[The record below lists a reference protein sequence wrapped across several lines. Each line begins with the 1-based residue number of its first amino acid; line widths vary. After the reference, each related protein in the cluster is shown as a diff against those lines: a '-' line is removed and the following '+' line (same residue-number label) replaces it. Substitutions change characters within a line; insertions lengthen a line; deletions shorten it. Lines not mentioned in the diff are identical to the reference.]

1 MAKVLSQEEVDALLT
16 EFSEE
21 EAPTLQPLSARDA
34 RDARDGRDGRDV
46 APRGPVTRKR
56 EKEKDRKVSN
66 YNFRRPDR
74 VSKEQLRSLHYL
86 HDHFARNFSS
96 SLSAYLRALIDV
108 NLYSVEQFTY
118 SEFILSLPDPT
129 YFNAIAMSPLEGNA
143 ILEINPKILFPMID
157 KILGGKGEDF
167 AGGIRSITDIERT
180 LIEGVVK
187 IVMKDLEE
195 SWKQIAKLHLSIVAT
210 ETSPQLIQVVA
221 PNEIVVLIVFELKVG
236 EARGFMNFC
245 IPAIVLEPISKR
257 FSQDWYADKAK
268 TSVDEIKKIKL
279 NLLKTNI
286 KLAAGIHGNTITTR
300 DLIGLKP
307 GDVIKLESKVTD
319 PLTIELNGVKKYN
332 AYQVKQGEKKT
343 VQVVDLIPREFK
355 NE

>member
-1 MAKVLSQEEVDALLT
+1 MAKILSQDEVDALLS
-16 EFSEE
+16 EFSED
-21 EAPTLQPLSARDA
+21 EAPAAVARK
-34 RDARDGRDGRDV
+34 
-46 APRGPVTRKR
+46 PRAAKAEVPIRRK
-56 EKEKDRKVSN
+56 EKEKDRKVSI

-86 HDHFARNFSS
+86 HDRFSRNFSS

-118 SEFILSLPDPT
+118 AEFILSLPDPT
-129 YFNAIAMSPLEGNA
+129 YFNAISMSPLEGNA
-143 ILEINPKILFPMID
+143 VLEINPKILFPMID

-167 AGGIRSITDIERT
+167 GGGMRTITDIERT

-187 IVMKDLEE
+187 LILRDLEE
-195 SWKQIAKLHLSIVAT
+195 SWKQIIKMHMSIVAT

-236 EARGFMNFC
+236 EAKGFMNFC
-245 IPAIVLEPISKR
+245 IPSIVLEPIAKR
-257 FSQDWYADKAK
+257 FSQDWYADRAK
-268 TSVDEIKKIKL
+268 TSVEEIKKIKL
-279 NLLKTNI
+279 NLLRTPVVLEAGIYGNYLTTHDLVNI
-286 KLAAGIHGNTITTR
+286 KA
-300 DLIGLKP
+300 

-319 PLTIELNGVKKYN
+319 PLKIKLNGITKYN
-332 AYQVKQGEKKT
+332 VYQVKKDRKKT
-343 VQVVDLIPREFK
+343 VQIVNLIPREFK

>member
-1 MAKVLSQEEVDALLT
+1 MAKILSQEEVDALLS

-21 EAPTLQPLSARDA
+21 EGVVTPKPAAKEVVVKPTK
-34 RDARDGRDGRDV
+34 
-46 APRGPVTRKR
+46 RK
-56 EKEKDRKVSN
+56 KKDLDKDRKVSI

-86 HDHFARNFSS
+86 HDRFARNFSS

-118 SEFILSLPDPT
+118 AEFILSLPDPT
-129 YFNAIAMSPLEGNA
+129 YFNAISMEPLEGNA
-143 ILEINPKILFPMID
+143 VLEINPKILFPMID

-167 AGGIRSITDIERT
+167 GGGMRTITDIERT

-187 IVMKDLEE
+187 LILRDLQE
-195 SWKQIAKLHLSIVAT
+195 SWKQIAKLKMSIVAT

-236 EARGFMNFC
+236 EAKGFMNFC
-245 IPAIVLEPISKR
+245 IPSIVLEPIAKR
-257 FSQDWYADKAK
+257 FSQDWYADRAK
-268 TSVDEIKKIKL
+268 TSVEEVKKIKL
-279 NLLKTNI
+279 NLLNTPIALDAGIYENYI
-286 KLAAGIHGNTITTR
+286 KVKDLLELAA
-300 DLIGLKP
+300 
-307 GDVIKLESKVTD
+307 GDVIKLESKVHD
-319 PLTIELNGVKKYN
+319 EINVKLNGIKKFS
-332 AYQVKQGEKKT
+332 AYQVKKNHKKA
-343 VQVVDLIPREFK
+343 VQVVKLIPREFK

>member
-1 MAKVLSQEEVDALLT
+1 MAKILSQEEVDALLS

-21 EAPTLQPLSARDA
+21 EAGKGKGKASAPVAAAAPSGRPQEKEEYKPKKKTARD
-34 RDARDGRDGRDV
+34 D
-46 APRGPVTRKR
+46 K
-56 EKEKDRKVSN
+56 KVSI

-86 HDHFARNFSS
+86 HDRFARNFSS

-118 SEFILSLPDPT
+118 AEFILSLPDPT
-129 YFNAIAMSPLEGNA
+129 YFNAIAMDPLEGSA
-143 ILEINPKILFPMID
+143 VLEINPKILFPMID

-167 AGGIRSITDIERT
+167 GGGMRTITDIERT

-187 IVMKDLEE
+187 LILRDLEE
-195 SWKQIAKLHLSIVAT
+195 SWKQIVKLKMSIVAT

-236 EARGFMNFC
+236 EAKGFMNFC
-245 IPAIVLEPISKR
+245 IPSIVLEPIAKR
-257 FSQDWYADKAK
+257 FSQDWYADRAK
-268 TSVDEIKKIKL
+268 TSVEEVKKIKL
-279 NLLKTNI
+279 NLLRTHMTVE
-286 KLAAGIHGNTITTR
+286 AGIYDNFFTVK
-300 DLIGLKP
+300 DLLALST
-307 GDVIKLESKVTD
+307 GDVIKLETKITD
-319 PLTIELNGVKKYN
+319 EIYVKLNGIKKFS
-332 AYQVKQGEKKT
+332 AYQVRRGKKKT
-343 VQVVDLIPREFK
+343 VQIVQLIQREFK

>member
-1 MAKVLSQEEVDALLT
+1 MAKILTQEEVDALLS

-21 EAPTLQPLSARDA
+21 ESPAAAPAAAAVSAAAAPKKEVVAAPTQ
-34 RDARDGRDGRDV
+34 
-46 APRGPVTRKR
+46 TRKKKDK
-56 EKEKDRKVSN
+56 EKEHKVSI

-86 HDHFARNFSS
+86 HDRFSRNFSS

-118 SEFILSLPDPT
+118 AEFILSLPDPT
-129 YFNAIAMSPLEGNA
+129 YFNAISMDPLEGSA
-143 ILEINPKILFPMID
+143 VLEINPKILFPMID

-167 AGGIRSITDIERT
+167 GGGMRTITDIERT

-187 IVMKDLEE
+187 LILRDLEE
-195 SWKQIAKLHLSIVAT
+195 AWKQIVKLKMNIVAT

-236 EARGFMNFC
+236 EAKGFMNFC
-245 IPAIVLEPISKR
+245 IPSIVLEPIAKR
-257 FSQDWYADKAK
+257 FSQDWYADRAK
-268 TSVDEIKKIKL
+268 TSVEEVKKIKL
-279 NLLKTNI
+279 NLLRTNI
-286 KLAAGIHGNTITTR
+286 GIEAGIYDNSITVR
-300 DLIGLKP
+300 DLLNLKVD
-307 GDVIKLESKVTD
+307 DVIQLETRVTD
-319 PLTIELNGVKKYN
+319 ENHLRLNGVKKFT
-332 AYQVKQGEKKT
+332 AYQVQKDKKRAI
-343 VQVVDLIPREFK
+343 QVMRLLTREFK

>member
-1 MAKVLSQEEVDALLT
+1 MAKILSQEEVDALLS
-16 EFSEE
+16 EFSEDDAGAPAAAPAAAAPAPAARA
-21 EAPTLQPLSARDA
+21 EARPARKKK
-34 RDARDGRDGRDV
+34 RDDKKV
-46 APRGPVTRKR
+46 AI
-56 EKEKDRKVSN
+56 

-86 HDHFARNFSS
+86 HDRFARNFSS

-118 SEFILSLPDPT
+118 AEFILSLPDPT
-129 YFNAIAMSPLEGNA
+129 YFNAISMKPLEGNA
-143 ILEINPKILFPMID
+143 VLEINPKILFPMID

-167 AGGIRSITDIERT
+167 GGGMRTITDIERT

-187 IVMKDLEE
+187 LILRDLEE
-195 SWKQIAKLHLSIVAT
+195 SWKQIIKLKMKIVAT

-236 EARGFMNFC
+236 EAKGFMNFC
-245 IPAIVLEPISKR
+245 IPSIVLEPIAKR
-257 FSQDWYADKAK
+257 FSQDWYADRAK
-268 TSVDEIKKIKL
+268 TSVEEVKKIKL
-279 NLLKTNI
+279 NLLSTDI
-286 KLAAGIHGNTITTR
+286 KMEAGIYENYITVN
-300 DLIGLKP
+300 DLMELAS

-319 PLTIELNGVKKYN
+319 ELLIKLNGIGKFT
-332 AYQVKQGEKKT
+332 AYQVGKGRKKA
-343 VQVVDLIPREFK
+343 VQVVKLITREFK

>member
-1 MAKVLSQEEVDALLT
+1 MAKILSQDEVDALLS

-21 EAPTLQPLSARDA
+21 ESPAAAAPAAGAAPAARRETAPTAKKKKERD
-34 RDARDGRDGRDV
+34 D
-46 APRGPVTRKR
+46 K
-56 EKEKDRKVSN
+56 KVSI

-86 HDHFARNFSS
+86 HDRFARNFSS

-118 SEFILSLPDPT
+118 AEFILSLPDPT
-129 YFNAIAMSPLEGNA
+129 YFNAISMDPLEGSA
-143 ILEINPKILFPMID
+143 VLEINPKILFPMID

-167 AGGIRSITDIERT
+167 GGGMRTITDIERT

-187 IVMKDLEE
+187 LILRDLEE
-195 SWKQIAKLHLSIVAT
+195 SWKQIVKLRMSIVAT

-236 EARGFMNFC
+236 EAKGFMNFC
-245 IPAIVLEPISKR
+245 IPSIVLEPIAKR
-257 FSQDWYADKAK
+257 FSQDWYADRAK
-268 TSVDEIKKIKL
+268 TSVEEVKKIKL
-279 NLLKTNI
+279 NLLRTPVSME
-286 KLAAGIHGNTITTR
+286 AGIYKNYITVKNLM
-300 DLIGLKP
+300 DLSE

-319 PLTIELNGVKKYN
+319 PIKLRLNGIDKFN
-332 AYQVKQGEKKT
+332 AYQVQKDYKKA
-343 VQVVDLIPREFK
+343 VQMVNLIPREFK

>member
-1 MAKVLSQEEVDALLT
+1 MAKILSQDEVDALLS
-16 EFSEE
+16 EFSED
-21 EAPTLQPLSARDA
+21 EAPAVARKPRA
-34 RDARDGRDGRDV
+34 REAKAEV
-46 APRGPVTRKR
+46 PIRKKD
-56 EKEKDRKVSN
+56 KEKDRKVSI

-86 HDHFARNFSS
+86 HDRFSRNFSS

-118 SEFILSLPDPT
+118 AEFILSLPDPT

-143 ILEINPKILFPMID
+143 VLEINPKILFPMID

-167 AGGIRSITDIERT
+167 GGGMRTITDIERT

-187 IVMKDLEE
+187 LILRDLEE
-195 SWKQIAKLHLSIVAT
+195 SWRQIIKLRMSIVAT

-236 EARGFMNFC
+236 EAKGFMNFC
-245 IPAIVLEPISKR
+245 IPSIVLEPIAKR
-257 FSQDWYADKAK
+257 FSQDWYADRAK
-268 TSVDEIKKIKL
+268 TSVEEIKKIKL
-279 NLLKTNI
+279 NLLRTPVVME
-286 KLAAGIHGNTITTR
+286 AGIYDNYLTTH
-300 DLIGLKP
+300 DLVNLKA

-319 PLTIELNGVKKYN
+319 PLQIKLNGITKYN
-332 AYQVKQGEKKT
+332 VYQVKKDRKKT
-343 VQVVDLIPREFK
+343 VQVVNLIPREFK